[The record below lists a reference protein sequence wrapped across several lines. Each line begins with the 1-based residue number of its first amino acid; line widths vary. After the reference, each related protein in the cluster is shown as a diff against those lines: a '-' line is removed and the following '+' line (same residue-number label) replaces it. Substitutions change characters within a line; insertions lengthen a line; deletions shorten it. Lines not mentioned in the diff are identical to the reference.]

1 MSEMICHLC
10 YTRVSSYRL
19 TDHMKEIHFQ
29 DRKLLTQLDMADLET
44 IAARTDVDI
53 FRRAIRLF
61 VTSLMIGA
69 VMILLGGILA
79 TAFPVHRFGINNMD
93 YLEAPTYTVAMIWV
107 GGAFGAIGVGG
118 IVWFLSWAMR
128 ESIWARYQAVQQRW
142 LQLQTKESSG

>member
-29 DRKLLTQLDMADLET
+29 DRTFLTPLEMADLET

-53 FRRAIRLF
+53 FRRAIRFF
-61 VTSLMIGA
+61 VTSLVIGA
-69 VMILLGGILA
+69 AMILLGGILA
-79 TAFPVHRFGINNMD
+79 SAFPVHQIFNGWD
-93 YLEAPTYTVAMIWV
+93 YPSAPTYAVVMIWI
-107 GGAFGAIGVGG
+107 GGAFGVIGTAG

-128 ESIWARYQAVQQRW
+128 KGIWARYQAVQQRW